1 MDDKI
6 PEGLEDLLKDIV
18 SGNDEEESRP
28 DPSGILGVKKGKID
42 INKVLNKKPPINPES
57 LKTETDEK
65 EKDNL
70 ETDKEFKTDVLKG
83 LNQVLASLNV
93 IKSILQTQNKN
104 DKKEENTRRIE
115 SQRGKQKSREKELE
129 KDRSDRNTA
138 INLPEIKPVGGFFDK
153 VIGYFKNILIGSVVV
168 SAVKWMQDPKN
179 KESIEKFKNF
189 MVDNAPA
196 ILGGILAIVSLPIAS
211 TLLGLT
217 TTIISGLV
225 TLGGALVGLTALI
238 PGFGWVLLGAGIGAA
253 AVFGIR
259 KISEAVYG
267 GDIHGVSEG
276 FDRVDKDLRKRRR
289 EIMDM
294 EDGPEKTAAREE
306 YDTIQENLKNAK
318 EKILPQMRA
327 TKSMEG
333 QLEYKTERLKYFE
346 SIIEDESNA
355 TGISR
360 DRDIAMAGWKAP
372 AIAKEIEDLKINI
385 PQSKRK
391 QEKYIEEYFPNGVPK
406 GNIQKIEEFVEDS
419 RKLGES
425 LNKSLENLKAG
436 AASLTQ
442 NSETSGSGTSGS
454 SSRSVGGY
462 EVVPASHSETGSG
475 FGIKSSDGNFVLDAN
490 GRPVVFSKEGATA
503 FAQILQD
510 SGGMVKGSDIASAQ
524 RSQAKNALEGGVPGS
539 KHLTGNAMDIHGD
552 SQIWLK
558 AYGGKYDWN
567 LAPYKGSHGGH
578 FVFGDGGSSAPPPPT
593 TSSAQ
598 LLPVKPTT
606 PTIYS
611 PTRRDGIGGILPIPT
626 GGGGDGGG
634 GSSSGANQAKVP
646 IFSSDDPNN
655 MSIMV
660 IKGIYNVVG

>member
-57 LKTETDEK
+57 LKAETDEE

-104 DKKEENTRRIE
+104 DKKDENTRRIE

-129 KDRSDRNTA
+129 KDRDDRNRA
-138 INLPEIKPVGGFFDK
+138 INLPEIKPVGGFFDN

-168 SAVKWMQDPKN
+168 SALKWMQDPKN

-189 MVDNAPA
+189 MVDNAPL

-217 TTIISGLV
+217 TTIIGGLV
-225 TLGGALVGLTALI
+225 TLGGALAGLTALI
-238 PGFGWVLLGAGIGAA
+238 PGVGWVLLGAG
-253 AVFGIR
+253 AVAGGFFGFR
-259 KISEAVYG
+259 KLKQYLRGKDFPAVEAE
-267 GDIHGVSEG
+267 IKNIKQKLFLENEEIQKL
-276 FDRVDKDLRKRRR
+276 DKDDPERKRRDEVYLETQSKVNR
-289 EIMDM
+289 MKKELIPRMTM
-294 EDGPEKTAAREE
+294 TQTLRNSVKET
-306 YDTIQENLKNAK
+306 K
-318 EKILPQMRA
+318 EKIEKDEKRLLGLDEESSAAKIYKADLKKSRELLKTYETNLP
-327 TKSMEG
+327 
-333 QLEYKTERLKYFE
+333 
-346 SIIEDESNA
+346 
-355 TGISR
+355 ISQ
-360 DRDIAMAGWKAP
+360 
-372 AIAKEIEDLKINI
+372 AKEDALM
-385 PQSKRK
+385 
-391 QEKYIEEYFPNGVPK
+391 EELFPDGVPK
-406 GNIQKIEEFVEDS
+406 GTIEKIEELVENS
-419 RKLGES
+419 KKLAKS
-425 LNKSLENLKAG
+425 MNKSLENLKAG
-436 AASLTQ
+436 AASLSQ
-442 NSETSGSGTSGS
+442 NSETSGSETSDS
-454 SSRSVGGY
+454 SSRSVGDY

-475 FGIKSSDGNFVLDAN
+475 FGIKSRDGNLVLDAN
-490 GRPVVFSKEGATA
+490 GRPVVFSKEGAMA

-524 RSQAKNALEGGVPGS
+524 RSQAKNTLEGGAPGS

-567 LAPYKGSHGGH
+567 LAPYEGSHGGH

-598 LLPVKPTT
+598 ISSFKPTT
-606 PTIYS
+606 PTISS
-611 PTRRDGIGGILPIPT
+611 PTGRSGIGGILPIPT
-626 GGGGDGGG
+626 GGGGGG

-655 MSIMV
+655 MSMMV

>member
-57 LKTETDEK
+57 LKAETDEE

-104 DKKEENTRRIE
+104 DKKDENTRRIE

-129 KDRSDRNTA
+129 KDRDDRNRA
-138 INLPEIKPVGGFFDK
+138 INLPEIKPVGGFFDN

-168 SAVKWMQDPKN
+168 SALKWMQDPRN

-189 MVDNAPA
+189 MVDNAPL

-211 TLLGLT
+211 TLLALT
-217 TTIISGLV
+217 TTIVGGLI
-225 TLGGALVGLTALI
+225 TLGTALAGLAALI
-238 PGFGWVLLGAGIGAA
+238 PGVGWVLLGAG
-253 AVFGIR
+253 AVAGGFLGFR
-259 KISEAVYG
+259 NLKQYLRGKDFPAVEAE
-267 GDIHGVSEG
+267 IKNIEQKL
-276 FDRVDKDLRKRRR
+276 FLENEEIQKLDKDDPERKRRDEVYLETQSKVNR
-289 EIMDM
+289 MKKELIPRMTM
-294 EDGPEKTAAREE
+294 TQTLRNSVKET
-306 YDTIQENLKNAK
+306 K
-318 EKILPQMRA
+318 EKIEKDEKRLLGLDEESSAAKIYKADLKKSRELLKTYETNLP
-327 TKSMEG
+327 
-333 QLEYKTERLKYFE
+333 
-346 SIIEDESNA
+346 
-355 TGISR
+355 ISQ
-360 DRDIAMAGWKAP
+360 
-372 AIAKEIEDLKINI
+372 AKEDALM
-385 PQSKRK
+385 
-391 QEKYIEEYFPNGVPK
+391 EELFPDGVPK
-406 GNIQKIEEFVEDS
+406 GTIEKIEELVENS
-419 RKLGES
+419 KKLAKS
-425 LNKSLENLKAG
+425 MNKSLENLKAG
-436 AASLTQ
+436 AASLSQ
-442 NSETSGSGTSGS
+442 NSETSGSETSDS
-454 SSRSVGGY
+454 SSRSVGDY

-475 FGIKSSDGNFVLDAN
+475 FGIKSRDGNLVLDAN
-490 GRPVVFSKEGATA
+490 GRPVVFSKEGAMA

-524 RSQAKNALEGGVPGS
+524 RSQAKNTLEGGAPGS

-567 LAPYKGSHGGH
+567 LAPYEGSHGGH

-598 LLPVKPTT
+598 ISSFKPTT
-606 PTIYS
+606 PTISS
-611 PTRRDGIGGILPIPT
+611 PTGRSGIGGILPIPT
-626 GGGGDGGG
+626 GGGGGG

-655 MSIMV
+655 MSMMV

>member
-57 LKTETDEK
+57 LKAETDEE

-104 DKKEENTRRIE
+104 DKKDENTRRIE

-129 KDRSDRNTA
+129 KDRDDRNRA
-138 INLPEIKPVGGFFDK
+138 INLPEIKPVGGFFDN

-168 SAVKWMQDPKN
+168 SALKWMQDPRN

-189 MVDNAPA
+189 MVDNAPL

-217 TTIISGLV
+217 TTIIGGLV
-225 TLGGALVGLTALI
+225 TLGGALAGLTALI
-238 PGFGWVLLGAGIGAA
+238 PGVGWVLLGAG
-253 AVFGIR
+253 AVAGGFLGFR
-259 KISEAVYG
+259 NLKQYLRGKDFPAVEAE
-267 GDIHGVSEG
+267 IKNIEQKL
-276 FDRVDKDLRKRRR
+276 FLENEEIQKLDKDDPERKRRDEVYLETQSKVNR
-289 EIMDM
+289 MKKELIPRMTM
-294 EDGPEKTAAREE
+294 TQTLRNSVKET
-306 YDTIQENLKNAK
+306 K
-318 EKILPQMRA
+318 EKIEKDEKRLLGLDEESSAAKIYKADLKKSRELLKTYETNLP
-327 TKSMEG
+327 
-333 QLEYKTERLKYFE
+333 
-346 SIIEDESNA
+346 
-355 TGISR
+355 ISQ
-360 DRDIAMAGWKAP
+360 
-372 AIAKEIEDLKINI
+372 AKEDALM
-385 PQSKRK
+385 
-391 QEKYIEEYFPNGVPK
+391 EELFPDGVPK
-406 GNIQKIEEFVEDS
+406 GTIEKIEELVENS
-419 RKLGES
+419 KKLAKS
-425 LNKSLENLKAG
+425 MNKSLENLKAG
-436 AASLTQ
+436 AASLSQ
-442 NSETSGSGTSGS
+442 NSETSGSETSDS
-454 SSRSVGGY
+454 SSRSVGDY

-475 FGIKSSDGNFVLDAN
+475 FGIKSRDGNLVLDAN
-490 GRPVVFSKEGATA
+490 GRPVVFSKEGAMA

-524 RSQAKNALEGGVPGS
+524 RSQAKNTLEGGAPGS

-567 LAPYKGSHGGH
+567 LAPYEGSHGGH

-598 LLPVKPTT
+598 ISSFKPTT
-606 PTIYS
+606 PTISS
-611 PTRRDGIGGILPIPT
+611 PTGRSGIGGILPIPT
-626 GGGGDGGG
+626 GGGGGG

-655 MSIMV
+655 MSMMV

>member
-57 LKTETDEK
+57 LKAETDEE

-104 DKKEENTRRIE
+104 DKKDENTRRIE

-129 KDRSDRNTA
+129 KDRDDRNRA
-138 INLPEIKPVGGFFDK
+138 INLPEIKPVGGFFDN

-168 SAVKWMQDPKN
+168 SALKWMQDPKN

-189 MVDNAPA
+189 MVDNAPL

-217 TTIISGLV
+217 TTIIGGLV
-225 TLGGALVGLTALI
+225 TLGGALAGLTALI
-238 PGFGWVLLGAGIGAA
+238 PGVGWVLLGAG
-253 AVFGIR
+253 AVAGGFLGFR
-259 KISEAVYG
+259 NLKQYLRGKDFPAVEAE
-267 GDIHGVSEG
+267 IKNIEQKL
-276 FDRVDKDLRKRRR
+276 FLENEEIQKLDKDDPERKRRDEVYLETQSKVNR
-289 EIMDM
+289 MKKELIPRMTM
-294 EDGPEKTAAREE
+294 TQTLRNSVKET
-306 YDTIQENLKNAK
+306 K
-318 EKILPQMRA
+318 EKIEKDEKRLLGLDEESSAAKIYKADLKKSRELLKTYETNLP
-327 TKSMEG
+327 
-333 QLEYKTERLKYFE
+333 
-346 SIIEDESNA
+346 
-355 TGISR
+355 ISQ
-360 DRDIAMAGWKAP
+360 
-372 AIAKEIEDLKINI
+372 AKEDALM
-385 PQSKRK
+385 
-391 QEKYIEEYFPNGVPK
+391 EELFPDGVPK
-406 GNIQKIEEFVEDS
+406 GTIEKIEELVENS
-419 RKLGES
+419 KKLAKS
-425 LNKSLENLKAG
+425 MNKSLENLKAG
-436 AASLTQ
+436 AASLSQ
-442 NSETSGSGTSGS
+442 NSETSGSETSDS
-454 SSRSVGGY
+454 SSRSVGDY

-475 FGIKSSDGNFVLDAN
+475 FGIKSRDGNLVLDAN
-490 GRPVVFSKEGATA
+490 GRPVVFSKEGAMA

-524 RSQAKNALEGGVPGS
+524 RSQAKNTLEGGAPGS

-567 LAPYKGSHGGH
+567 LAPYEGSHGGH

-598 LLPVKPTT
+598 ISSFKPTT
-606 PTIYS
+606 PTISS
-611 PTRRDGIGGILPIPT
+611 PTGRSGIGGILPIPT
-626 GGGGDGGG
+626 GGGGGG

-655 MSIMV
+655 MSMMV

>member
-57 LKTETDEK
+57 LKAETDEE

-104 DKKEENTRRIE
+104 DKKDENTRRIE

-129 KDRSDRNTA
+129 KDRDDRNRA
-138 INLPEIKPVGGFFDK
+138 INLPEIKPVGGFFDN

-168 SAVKWMQDPKN
+168 SALKWMQDPRN

-189 MVDNAPA
+189 MVDNAPL

-217 TTIISGLV
+217 TTIIGGLV
-225 TLGGALVGLTALI
+225 TLGGALAGLTALI
-238 PGFGWVLLGAGIGAA
+238 PGVGWVLLGAG
-253 AVFGIR
+253 AVAGGFLGFR
-259 KISEAVYG
+259 NLKQYLRGKDFPAVEAE
-267 GDIHGVSEG
+267 IKNIEQKL
-276 FDRVDKDLRKRRR
+276 FLENEEIQKLDKDDPERKRRDEVYLETQSKVNR
-289 EIMDM
+289 MKKELIPRMTM
-294 EDGPEKTAAREE
+294 TQTLRNSVKKT
-306 YDTIQENLKNAK
+306 K
-318 EKILPQMRA
+318 EKIEKDEKRLLGLDEESSAAKIYKADLKKSRELLKTYETNLP
-327 TKSMEG
+327 
-333 QLEYKTERLKYFE
+333 
-346 SIIEDESNA
+346 
-355 TGISR
+355 ISQ
-360 DRDIAMAGWKAP
+360 
-372 AIAKEIEDLKINI
+372 AKEDALM
-385 PQSKRK
+385 
-391 QEKYIEEYFPNGVPK
+391 EELFPDGVPK
-406 GNIQKIEEFVEDS
+406 GTIEKIEELVENS
-419 RKLGES
+419 KKLAKS
-425 LNKSLENLKAG
+425 MNKSLENLKAG
-436 AASLTQ
+436 AASLSQ
-442 NSETSGSGTSGS
+442 NSETSGSETSDS
-454 SSRSVGGY
+454 SSRSVGDY

-475 FGIKSSDGNFVLDAN
+475 FGIKSRDGNLVLDAN
-490 GRPVVFSKEGATA
+490 GRPVVFSKEGAMA

-524 RSQAKNALEGGVPGS
+524 RSQAKNTLEGGAPGS

-567 LAPYKGSHGGH
+567 LAPYEGSHGGH

-598 LLPVKPTT
+598 ISSFKPTT
-606 PTIYS
+606 PTISS
-611 PTRRDGIGGILPIPT
+611 PTGRSGIGGILPIPT
-626 GGGGDGGG
+626 GGGGGG

-655 MSIMV
+655 MSMMV